1 MKINYLLLN
10 IIMFCLTANILIA
23 QDTSN
28 TITVIESASS
38 TVVTLEIDGMACQE
52 GCADKIASN
61 LNETKGVISAEVSFK
76 DKNGVVT
83 FDQNLVSIED
93 LKSIITST
101 KVKDYEYTINSVT
114 TKYKN

>member
-1 MKINYLLLN
+1 MKINLLLVN
-10 IIMFCLTANILIA
+10 IIMLCLTANILEA

-28 TITVIESASS
+28 TIAINEPASS
-38 TVVTLEIDGMACQE
+38 TVVSIEIDGMACQE

-61 LNETKGVISAEVSFK
+61 LNETEGVISAEVSFK
-76 DKNGVVT
+76 DKQGVIV

-93 LKSIITST
+93 LKLVITST

-114 TKYKN
+114 TKEEN